1 MTEKCVAKY
10 GNAGYNE
17 KRKNEAQSGWP
28 AQCAGPARAAREG
41 DGDATRSHFPMPLY
55 GKREG
60 ICAALRENA
69 PAERAGTGGS
79 EYTCYNGSD
88 RSEERSGRVKLL
100 IRRGRLID
108 PVSGIG
114 GIMDILVE
122 DGRVAV
128 LGSDIRDPEAQVI
141 EAGGLAVCAGLVDMH
156 VHLRDPG
163 LEYKET
169 IETGTMAA
177 ARGGFTSIACMP
189 NTKPAVDCPEQ
200 INYVKSKAAAAC
212 GVNVW
217 PIGAVTEGERGE
229 QLTDFAALKGAGA
242 VALSD
247 DGMPVQNANLMRDA
261 LILAH
266 RQDLTILSHC
276 EDADMVK
283 NYAVNEGRVSRR
295 LRLPGRPA
303 IAEEIMVARDAM
315 LAEETGAA
323 VHICHISTAK
333 SVALVRRYKKKGV
346 HITCE
351 TCPQYFSLTEDEVLE
366 KGSLARVN
374 PPLRTPKDVA
384 AIIEG
389 LKDGTIDA
397 IATDHAPHSAE
408 EKARPLAEAPSGMVG
423 LETALGVTLT
433 YLYHAGHMPLSDIL
447 RKMTINPACIL
458 RTNKGRL
465 AIGGEADMV
474 LFDPDE
480 VWTVDPEQFASKG
493 RNTPFAGME
502 LKGKVKYT
510 IVDGRIVYQDR
521 AHSI

>member
-1 MTEKCVAKY
+1 M
-10 GNAGYNE
+10 
-17 KRKNEAQSGWP
+17 
-28 AQCAGPARAAREG
+28 
-41 DGDATRSHFPMPLY
+41 
-55 GKREG
+55 
-60 ICAALRENA
+60 
-69 PAERAGTGGS
+69 
-79 EYTCYNGSD
+79 
-88 RSEERSGRVKLL
+88 KLL
-100 IRRGRLID
+100 IRQGRFVD

-114 GIMDILVE
+114 GVMDILVE

-128 LGSDIRDPEAQVI
+128 LGSNLQDDEAQVLD
-141 EAGGLAVCAGLVDMH
+141 ATGLVMCAGLVDMH

-169 IETGTMAA
+169 IETGALAA

-189 NTKPAVDCPEQ
+189 NTRPAVDCPEQ
-200 INYVKSKAAAAC
+200 IAYVKSKAAGAC

-217 PIGAVTEGERGE
+217 PIGAVSVGERGE
-229 QLTDFAALKGAGA
+229 ELTDFEALKEAGA

-261 LILAH
+261 LILGH
-266 RQDLTILSHC
+266 RHDLTVLSHC

-283 NYAVNEGRVSRR
+283 NYAVNEGRVSRQ

-333 SVALVRRYKKKGV
+333 AVALVRRYKKKGV

-351 TCPQYFSLTEDEVLE
+351 TCPQYFSLTEDIVPE
-366 KGSLARVN
+366 KGSMARVN
-374 PPLRTPKDVA
+374 PPLRTRKDVE

-408 EKARPLAEAPSGMVG
+408 EKARPLTEAPSGMVG
-423 LETALGVTLT
+423 LETALAVTLT
-433 YLYHAGHMPLSDIL
+433 YLYHTGEMNLSDIL

-458 RTNKGRL
+458 RLPTKGRL
-465 AIGGEADMV
+465 SIGADGDMV

-480 VWTVDPEQFASKG
+480 EWVVEPSQFASRG
-493 RNTPFAGME
+493 RNTPFGGKT

-510 IVDGRIVYQDR
+510 IVGGRVVYR
-521 AHSI
+521 EGE

>member
-1 MTEKCVAKY
+1 M
-10 GNAGYNE
+10 
-17 KRKNEAQSGWP
+17 
-28 AQCAGPARAAREG
+28 
-41 DGDATRSHFPMPLY
+41 
-55 GKREG
+55 
-60 ICAALRENA
+60 
-69 PAERAGTGGS
+69 
-79 EYTCYNGSD
+79 
-88 RSEERSGRVKLL
+88 KLL
-100 IRRGRLID
+100 IRQGRFID

-114 GIMDILVE
+114 GVMDILVE

-128 LGSDIRDPEAQVI
+128 LGSNLQEDGAQVLD
-141 EAGGLAVCAGLVDMH
+141 ARGLVVCAGLVDMH

-177 ARGGFTSIACMP
+177 ARGGFTSIAPMP
-189 NTKPAVDCPEQ
+189 NTRPAVDCPEQ
-200 INYVKSKAAAAC
+200 IAYVKNKAAGAC
-212 GVNVW
+212 GVHVW
-217 PIGAVTEGERGE
+217 PIGSVSVGERGE
-229 QLTDFAALKGAGA
+229 ELTDFEAMKGAGA

-261 LILAH
+261 LILGH
-266 RQDLTILSHC
+266 RHDLTVLSHC

-283 NYAVNEGRVSRR
+283 NYAVNEGRVSRQ

-333 SVALVRRYKKKGV
+333 AVALVRRYKKKGV

-351 TCPQYFSLTEDEVLE
+351 TCPQYFSLTEDIVPE
-366 KGSLARVN
+366 KGTMARVN
-374 PPLRTPKDVA
+374 PPLRTRQDVE

-408 EKARPLAEAPSGMVG
+408 EKARSLTEAPSGMVG

-433 YLYHAGHMPLSDIL
+433 YLYHSKHMQLSDII
-447 RKMTINPACIL
+447 RKMTLNPACIL
-458 RTNKGRL
+458 RINKGRL
-465 AIGGEADMV
+465 AIGGEADIV
-474 LFDPDE
+474 IFDPDE
-480 VWTVDPEQFASKG
+480 EWTVDPEQFASKG
-493 RNTPFAGME
+493 RNTPFAGMK

-521 AHSI
+521 T